1 MSATTCRL
9 LTNTRHAKK
18 LRGRDNVEYQLH
30 ALTRLY
36 KGEDAQ
42 ERKPSQSGSK
52 FAVRPGL
59 GTVLDTS
66 PTIIRMAN
74 SASSELFEPLRIGNN
89 DLSHRIV
96 LASLTRF
103 RTDTDQIPL
112 PFVKDYYAQRAS
124 TPGTL
129 LLSEAT
135 VVSRLAGS
143 ITHMPE
149 FWSEAQIAAWKPV
162 VHAVHAK
169 GSYIFLQLCGNGRAG
184 FVAEKKKDG
193 AGFIGPS
200 AIAIGAEVDGSG
212 VVPISEESPAP
223 RAMTEEEIWQ
233 VIEDFAQAAKSAVE
247 KAGFDGVEIHAC
259 NGHMLDQ
266 FLQDN
271 SNQRTDAWGGNIE
284 KRSHFT
290 LEIIKA
296 VVAQIGKERVGIRLS
311 PWSTYLAMRMANP
324 IPQFTHLIKGLSAL
338 DIAYLHLIEPRIGG
352 DSFVESDK
360 SESNLPFLEAWGDGR
375 PVIVAGGYTVE
386 SAMKALG
393 AGGVYEGKKVAIAF
407 GRHFVSNPDLVFRV
421 RNGIA
426 LAPYDRNTF
435 YEIGSEKGYVDYEF
449 SGEFLKQMPS

>member
-1 MSATTCRL
+1 
-9 LTNTRHAKK
+9 
-18 LRGRDNVEYQLH
+18 
-30 ALTRLY
+30 
-36 KGEDAQ
+36 
-42 ERKPSQSGSK
+42 
-52 FAVRPGL
+52 
-59 GTVLDTS
+59 
-66 PTIIRMAN
+66 
-74 SASSELFEPLRIGNN
+74 
-89 DLSHRIV
+89 
-96 LASLTRF
+96 
-103 RTDTDQIPL
+103 L

-284 KRSHFT
+284 KRSRFT
-290 LEIIKA
+290 S
-296 VVAQIGKERVGIRLS
+296 RLS
-311 PWSTYLAMRMANP
+311 KPL
-324 IPQFTHLIKGLSAL
+324 
-338 DIAYLHLIEPRIGG
+338 
-352 DSFVESDK
+352 
-360 SESNLPFLEAWGDGR
+360 
-375 PVIVAGGYTVE
+375 
-386 SAMKALG
+386 
-393 AGGVYEGKKVAIAF
+393 
-407 GRHFVSNPDLVFRV
+407 
-421 RNGIA
+421 
-426 LAPYDRNTF
+426 
-435 YEIGSEKGYVDYEF
+435 
-449 SGEFLKQMPS
+449 